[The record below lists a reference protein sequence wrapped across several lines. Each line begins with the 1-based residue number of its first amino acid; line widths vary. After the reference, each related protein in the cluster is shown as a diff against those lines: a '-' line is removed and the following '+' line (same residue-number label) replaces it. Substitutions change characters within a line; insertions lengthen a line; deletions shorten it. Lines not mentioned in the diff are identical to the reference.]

1 MIMLKTRTHNLVVRA
16 ARGVGIA
23 RVATNANNGDGAT
36 LDTDEGID
44 GIDGETEESTNDI
57 GGLGVGRLRVLIISV
72 SFWSEHKMIIAG
84 STFWVCWQHSRLPVL
99 HWLAGI
105 APAGTCLDSIIP
117 AGVAT
122 ARRGRASNKAAAV

>member
-1 MIMLKTRTHNLVVRA
+1 MLKTRTYNLVVRA

-72 SFWSEHKMIIAG
+72 S
-84 STFWVCWQHSRLPVL
+84 L
-99 HWLAGI
+99 
-105 APAGTCLDSIIP
+105 
-117 AGVAT
+117 
-122 ARRGRASNKAAAV
+122 